1 MKQDMLVG
9 DLVQHV
15 DDRCIGIIIGRRKKK
30 YLGQDTLIIFF
41 SDNKKVALLW
51 ATFCFTENLI

>member
-41 SDNKKVALLW
+41 SDNKVEDMSPYYLRRL
-51 ATFCFTENLI
+51 E